1 MISILVL
8 VGLAVVWAI
17 VVFPDVVRW
26 ISNNRRGD
34 TIRTFNSQLSSLG
47 RSNAVRDDNVID
59 LRDRMIS
66 PLVPGNSMR
75 VPESEVVPIGAR
87 KSVNASPD
95 GLKPAQQRSAQS
107 PDRSSAQSAPRP
119 VSPAVRKRRQDVLVA
134 LGAACLLTLLAT
146 IAFGPA
152 FLYLHLL
159 ADVFLVGYLVAL
171 QRTVSSGSAARRPGG
186 HNTVSPVG
194 GLAPTGTVGMRSHV
208 VEPRR
213 IAN

>member
-17 VVFPDVVRW
+17 VIFPDVVRW

-47 RSNAVRDDNVID
+47 RSNAVRDNNVID
-59 LRDRMIS
+59 LRDRMVS
-66 PLVPGNSMR
+66 PVGPGNARRAPNR
-75 VPESEVVPIGAR
+75 VLQPVGSAPRTGAAGDR
-87 KSVNASPD
+87 TQRTPGPHAAAAR
-95 GLKPAQQRSAQS
+95 PAQ
-107 PDRSSAQSAPRP
+107 PRP

-146 IAFGPA
+146 IAFGPV

-159 ADVFLVGYLVAL
+159 ADALLVGYLVAL
-171 QRTVSSGSAARRPGG
+171 QRTITGGATGPRHARHGS
-186 HNTVSPVG
+186 
-194 GLAPTGTVGMRSHV
+194 LAPLSGPVRSDDLVVRPQV

>member
-17 VVFPDVVRW
+17 VIFPDVVRW

-66 PLVPGNSMR
+66 PLASGSSLKAPDR
-75 VPESEVVPIGAR
+75 EVVPIGSR
-87 KSVNASPD
+87 KSASAAGGPR
-95 GLKPAQQRSAQS
+95 LAEPRSAQTS
-107 PDRSSAQSAPRP
+107 HGYVARPAQRP

-146 IAFGPA
+146 IAFGAA

-159 ADVFLVGYLVAL
+159 ADVLLVGYLVAL
-171 QRTVSSGSAARRPGG
+171 QRSISGGSAVRHSSGQ
-186 HNTVSPVG
+186 NTVSPVG
-194 GLAPTGTVGMRSHV
+194 GLAPTGTSGMSAHV

>member
-17 VVFPDVVRW
+17 VIFPDVVRW

-47 RSNAVRDDNVID
+47 RSNAVRDNNVID
-59 LRDRMIS
+59 LRDRMVSPVGPGNALRAPNRVVQPVGS
-66 PLVPGNSMR
+66 PLRAGAVGDRSRRSPGSHAA
-75 VPESEVVPIGAR
+75 AR
-87 KSVNASPD
+87 
-95 GLKPAQQRSAQS
+95 PAQ
-107 PDRSSAQSAPRP
+107 PRP

-146 IAFGPA
+146 IAFGPV

-159 ADVFLVGYLVAL
+159 ADVLLVGYLVAL
-171 QRTVSSGSAARRPGG
+171 QRTITGGATVTRHARHGSPAPLSGPVRSDNLGVRPQ
-186 HNTVSPVG
+186 V
-194 GLAPTGTVGMRSHV
+194 L
-208 VEPRR
+208 EPRR

>member
-8 VGLAVVWAI
+8 AGLAVVWAI
-17 VVFPDVVRW
+17 VIFPDVVRW

-47 RSNAVRDDNVID
+47 RSNALRNDNVIE
-59 LRDRMIS
+59 LRDRMVS
-66 PLVPGNSMR
+66 PSSTGSALRAPSRDVIPIGSQQHER
-75 VPESEVVPIGAR
+75 VASDQRPQQPQPRPVAQSEVAGP
-87 KSVNASPD
+87 SP
-95 GLKPAQQRSAQS
+95 K
-107 PDRSSAQSAPRP
+107 P

-146 IAFGPA
+146 IAFGPV
-152 FLYLHLL
+152 FLYVHLL
-159 ADVFLVGYLVAL
+159 ADALLVGYLLLL
-171 QRTVSSGSAARRPGG
+171 QRAISGKAAPRSATSHSTAPIG
-186 HNTVSPVG
+186 S
-194 GLAPTGTVGMRSHV
+194 LAPTGTAGVRSSI

>member
-17 VVFPDVVRW
+17 VIFPDVVRW

-47 RSNAVRDDNVID
+47 RSNPVRDNNVID
-59 LRDRMIS
+59 LRDRMVS
-66 PLVPGNSMR
+66 PVGADNSLRAPSRVVRPGGSSLR
-75 VPESEVVPIGAR
+75 TGTAAGDHPRRTQAAHASQAR
-87 KSVNASPD
+87 
-95 GLKPAQQRSAQS
+95 PAE
-107 PDRSSAQSAPRP
+107 PRA

-146 IAFGPA
+146 IAFGPV
-152 FLYLHLL
+152 FLYVHLL
-159 ADVFLVGYLVAL
+159 ADVLLVGYLVAL
-171 QRTVSSGSAARRPGG
+171 QRAISGGATVSRNARHGS
-186 HNTVSPVG
+186 
-194 GLAPTGTVGMRSHV
+194 LAPLNGPVRSGNPGV
-208 VEPRR
+208 RPQVLEPRR